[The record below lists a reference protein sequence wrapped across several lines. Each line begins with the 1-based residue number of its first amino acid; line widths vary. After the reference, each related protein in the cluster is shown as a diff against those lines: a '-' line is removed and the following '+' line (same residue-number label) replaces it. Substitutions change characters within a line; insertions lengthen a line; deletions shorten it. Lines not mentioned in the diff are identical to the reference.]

1 MTAPVTNISKGS
13 LHDGPGVRTVVYLK
27 GCGLSCAWCHNPETI
42 DRKKQLLFV
51 ASKCIGCGK
60 CIKIC
65 PTHHVV
71 TDGNLV
77 FRREGCEVCGKC
89 AEECPTEALSVCGKD
104 MTAKEVFDEIIKD
117 RHYYEISGGGVTFSG
132 GECLLHS
139 EFTAEVLKKC
149 KQEKIHTAIES
160 ALFVRWENIEA
171 VLPFTDLVFA
181 DLKLADPEK
190 HKKYT
195 GADNARIV
203 ENLLML
209 SKRFDNVIVR
219 IPVIPGVN
227 DEKDDLEGFARIIAM
242 LGDGVKEI
250 ELLKYNNLAGSKYDF
265 VGRRYTEFSKR
276 SQNDDRMRELC
287 GILSEKSGR
296 NCKF

>member
-1 MTAPVTNISKGS
+1 M
-13 LHDGPGVRTVVYLK
+13 
-27 GCGLSCAWCHNPETI
+27 
-42 DRKKQLLFV
+42 
-51 ASKCIGCGK
+51 
-60 CIKIC
+60 
-65 PTHHVV
+65 
-71 TDGNLV
+71 
-77 FRREGCEVCGKC
+77 
-89 AEECPTEALSVCGKD
+89 
-104 MTAKEVFDEIIKD
+104 
-117 RHYYEISGGGVTFSG
+117 
-132 GECLLHS
+132 
-139 EFTAEVLKKC
+139 
-149 KQEKIHTAIES
+149 
-160 ALFVRWENIEA
+160 
-171 VLPFTDLVFA
+171 PFTDLVFA

-203 ENLLML
+203 ENLLVL

-265 VGRRYTEFSKR
+265 VGRRYTEFSER
-276 SQNDDRMRELC
+276 SQSDDRMRELC

>member
-1 MTAPVTNISKGS
+1 MFAIETKNLTKTYGNKVALQNLCLAIEEGKIVGLLGPNGS
-13 LHDGPGVRTVVYLK
+13 GKSTFFKCLTGLLTFDG
-27 GCGLSCAWCHNPETI
+27 A
-42 DRKKQLLFV
+42 
-51 ASKCIGCGK
+51 
-60 CIKIC
+60 IKIHGQDVGDKTKSMVSYL
-65 PTHHVV
+65 PERTYL
-71 TDGNLV
+71 DM
-77 FRREGCEVCGKC
+77 
-89 AEECPTEALSVCGKD
+89 S

-132 GECLLHS
+132 GECGLPS
-139 EFTAEVLKKC
+139 EFTAAVLKKC

-160 ALFVRWENIEA
+160 ALLVRWENIEA

-209 SKRFDNVIVR
+209 SRRFDNVIVR

-265 VGRRYTEFSKR
+265 VGRRYTEFSER
-276 SQNDDRMRELC
+276 SQSDDRMRELC
-287 GILSEKSGR
+287 AILSEKSGR